1 MTRKP
6 NSPLIQAPLRA
17 RKSRKR
23 QALVDCRKLTA
34 LLVTLSSGSLVGA
47 DLLRWDITGTTGT
60 SGGSAPSAPA
70 PGVSGSAMTG
80 GGSGGNSTSPAGTWN
95 RAFTAQSDFG
105 SALTAGNYYAF
116 TTSAN
121 EGYTVSISGLTGL
134 NLSRTSTGP
143 GSAGLFYSTD
153 GVNFT
158 QTGST
163 FTVGTSLASA
173 STNFSQ
179 SLASSP
185 LEISGGSTV
194 YWRIVVFGGGS
205 RLGIGKVDTVDVTF
219 TGTSTADVAAR
230 NLLWTGN
237 GGEDW
242 TTDPA
247 NTNWADSD
255 AANAPTYFNTA
266 DNVTINSPASIS
278 VDLAGLSAG
287 LVSINSSAGDITL
300 ANGPLTALSI
310 TKNGTGTLTL
320 SGSNSFS
327 GGSILNAGTVVMD
340 GNLALGTTPIAL
352 NGASLQATSNTSS
365 VSNSISLG
373 SAGGVLDNSA
383 DVNFSGN
390 ITGTGSGTSLTKTG
404 SGQIT
409 FSASLG
415 TMNTGPV
422 DFDLLAGSAVFS
434 GTGSTR
440 QKNLSGTNTFNGSL
454 TLAGPV
460 LSLHGSIVSGTGAIT
475 VTNASSTISS
485 RLNYGTVDVN
495 LPITLNTNLIL
506 DSPNGNNLLRI
517 NSSISGPGSLTKI
530 GNGIAQIAA
539 TNDYTGL
546 TTVTAGTLR
555 IGSGTAGTLGSGDVV
570 ISDALAS
577 IQFNRAD
584 SVTIP
589 NQISGVGS
597 VIVSSA
603 DGTTSLTAEN
613 TYTGKTTITSG
624 NLSAPV
630 ITDGSQ
636 PSSIGQSNP
645 AAANLLFNGGSLIYE
660 GAQDTFTD
668 RDFSLGTNGGGPS
681 ASGSGGLHFTST
693 NPITLSAPALSVL
706 SRTINSTE
714 LTPGTVYQIVT
725 LADTDFT
732 SVGAPNNSVGTQ
744 FTATGPA
751 TGTGTA
757 TSGALIIGQT
767 YRIWTSAPEFTSLG
781 AASNDVGTVFIAS
794 ATGIGLQAS
803 AGVVAYPYVRNF
815 RMGGSGTGKNSLAAA
830 IIDGTPEEIAE
841 GSAILNTTSVSKN
854 GTSVWAITGTNTYTG
869 PTTVNSG
876 TLLIEGDNSA
886 ATGIVTVFNGSFLG
900 GNGSSG
906 GTVQLSTGGGIS
918 TKITNWNGTSGTGHT
933 TLTVPNAT
941 VNGTIAVSLDTSAM
955 VNFTEEPR
963 SFTLLNAGSVNG
975 TLSPTPTVIAPN
987 FPGTGSWSVSINNGD
1002 LQLNYSLAS
1011 ADPYAAWAT
1020 TNSLTQD
1027 NALATADPDHDGI
1040 QNLIEF
1046 IIDGN
1051 PNTATE
1057 AGKLPSAMLSGNDMV
1072 FSYLRSQAAAYLN
1085 PTVQYGS
1092 DLTAWTTAANGINGV
1107 SINVTANVSPGTDQV
1122 RVTIP
1127 RSLASGAKLFA
1138 RLNVTNTADQ

>member
-17 RKSRKR
+17 RKSRNR
-23 QALVDCRKLTA
+23 QALIDCRKLTA

-80 GGSGGNSTSPAGTWN
+80 GGGSGNSTSPSGTWN
-95 RAFTAQSDFG
+95 RNFTAQSDFD

-153 GVNFT
+153 GVNFI

-163 FTVGTSLASA
+163 FTVGTTLASA

-185 LEISGGSTV
+185 LEISSGSTV

-205 RLGIGKVDTVDVTF
+205 RLGIGKADTVDVTF

-242 TTDPA
+242 NTDPS

-255 AANAPTYFNTA
+255 AANTPTYFNTA

-300 ANGPLTALSI
+300 ANGPLTALAI

-352 NGASLQATSNTSS
+352 NAVSLEATSNTNS
-365 VSNSISLG
+365 VSNSITLG

-440 QKNLSGTNTFNGSL
+440 QKNLSGTNTFNGPL

-460 LSLHGSIVSGTGAIT
+460 LSLHGSTVSGTGAIT

-506 DSPNGNNLLRI
+506 DSPNGNNLLRL
-517 NSSISGPGSLTKI
+517 NSPISGTGGLIKS
-530 GNGIAQIAA
+530 GNGTAGLSA

-546 TTVTAGTLR
+546 TTVNAGTLR
-555 IGSGTAGTLGSGDVV
+555 IGSGTNGTLGSADVV
-570 ISDALAS
+570 VSAAS
-577 IQFNRAD
+577 IQFNRTD

-589 NQISGVGS
+589 NQISGTGN
-597 VIVSSA
+597 VILSSP

-613 TYTGKTTITSG
+613 TYTGKTTLNG
-624 NLSAPV
+624 GRLGAPV
-630 ITDGSQ
+630 ISDGGTA
-636 PSSIGQSNP
+636 SSIGQSSSE
-645 AAANLLFNGGSLIYE
+645 AVNLLFNGGSLLYQ
-660 GAQDTFTD
+660 GTADTFTD
-668 RDFSLGTNGGGPS
+668 RDFSLGTSGGGPS
-681 ASGSGGLHFTST
+681 VGSSGDLTFTST

-706 SRTINSTE
+706 SRTVDSTAIAA
-714 LTPGTVYQIVT
+714 GTVYQIVT
-725 LADTDFT
+725 LGDTDFT
-732 SVGAPNNSVGTQ
+732 SIGAASNTVGTE
-744 FTATGPA
+744 FTATGPG

-757 TSGALIIGQT
+757 TYGALVIGET
-767 YRIWTSAPEFTSLG
+767 YRIWTSSADFTSLG
-781 AASNDVGTVFIAS
+781 ASSNDVGTVFVATG
-794 ATGIGLQAS
+794 TGIGLQAS
-803 AGVVAYPYVRNF
+803 AGVVAYRHVRSLSL
-815 RMGGSGTGKNSLAAA
+815 GGSGTGKGSLAAA
-830 IIDGTPEEIAE
+830 IIDGTPEEIDA
-841 GSAILNTTSVSKN
+841 GGPLLNASGLTKN
-854 GTSVWAITGTNTYTG
+854 GSSTWAISGTNTYSG
-869 PTTVNSG
+869 PTTINSG
-876 TLLIEGDNSA
+876 TLLIDGDNSA
-886 ATGIVTVFNGSFLG
+886 ANGPVTVMNGSFLG
-900 GNGSSG
+900 GSGTSGAAVAFSNGAGVAS
-906 GTVQLSTGGGIS
+906 
-918 TKITNWNGTSGTGHT
+918 KITNWTAQAGTGNT
-933 TLTVPNAT
+933 QLTIASASID
-941 VNGTIAVSLDTSAM
+941 GSLAVSLDTSELI
-955 VNFTEEPR
+955 NFTEEAR
-963 SFTLLNAGSVNG
+963 SFTLLKAGSVTG
-975 TLSPTPTVIAPN
+975 DLSPSTTVTAPG
-987 FPGTGSWSVSINNGD
+987 FPGTGSWTLNRTGGD
-1002 LQLNYSLAS
+1002 LILNYNLAS

-1020 TNSLTQD
+1020 ANQLSGSS
-1027 NALATADPDHDGI
+1027 ALANADPDQDGI
-1040 QNLIEF
+1040 SNLVEF
-1046 IIDGN
+1046 VIGGN
-1051 PNTATE
+1051 PNANQE
-1057 AGKLPSAMLSGNDMV
+1057 ADKLPSATLNGDNLV
-1072 FSYLRSQAAAYLN
+1072 FSFFRTQDAAYLN

-1092 DLTAWTTAANGINGV
+1092 DLTAWTTAANGSNGV

-1122 RVTIP
+1122 LVTIP